1 MNIMSKYVFLGVL
14 SLNSA
19 ILPNS
24 AAFKKALDPENID
37 KFKDEMCYALKS
49 ETDIQTCA
57 MVKLF
62 MAQALKDSYEPQS
75 VATVGSV
82 LVGFLLAGTPVG
94 LGVGMKTNSPEAAI
108 AGGFVSGLVGAF
120 IGQYLHHILGSADQQ
135 AATAFTAYFNRLLEH
150 PVIVERDFVL
160 ANRDDINKIDEIE
173 KRFKKLSEKHN
184 LIETSP
190 VFEQYRRTRSV
201 ISEVSVNG
209 SANGSALFEKENK

>member
-37 KFKDEMCYALKS
+37 KFKDEMCYALKN
-49 ETDIQTCA
+49 EADIQTCA

-62 MAQALKDSYEPQS
+62 MAQALKDSYEPRN

-94 LGVGMKTNSPEAAI
+94 LVLGTKTNSPVVAVT
-108 AGGFVSGLVGAF
+108 GGFVSGLIGAF
-120 IGQYLHHILGSADQQ
+120 IGEYLHHRLGSDDQQ

-201 ISEVSVNG
+201 ISEVSD
-209 SANGSALFEKENK
+209 SGSALFEKESK